1 MSIFGQVWVF
11 SAIAFVLGAFLAW
24 LFLVRPAQR
33 RIRELERRL
42 AASERPAPAEPGH
55 GTRVFDRT
63 GSSGD
68 EPVAP
73 VVAAP
78 STRHFEPAE
87 PEQAAAERTQ
97 HIPPVTNWP
106 ERDSLQDA
114 GGRHATP
121 RVEESDWQDVAAVLD
136 ADDSMRSGPGAHA
149 GLGVEDDRETRAFS
163 FYDEPRDYPAQE
175 PDAEQQLPEPEPA
188 EYPEHDEPEQAE
200 PERAEYPE
208 PTEHPEPAEQE
219 QSADPGTER
228 FEPEAEPE
236 PEPEPVAEREPE
248 QPPRKAPSLFE
259 PVPFDFDDED
269 DQDFARS
276 ASPSEPS
283 EPEPETAPPAY
294 AFGAPD
300 AAPEPES
307 AVEQTQVLP
316 KRQPRS
322 SPPGGFDPPKPI
334 QPSMRPV
341 TRREPEQEGS
351 AHSGSLFEPAV
362 APMGTGGPTAPPA
375 RDVDNSEGRLPPGP
389 FGPGSAMPKPGGG
402 RPSDDF
408 TVKASVT
415 ALRYCTEESAQFPRM
430 VAEVWFRT
438 PSDAERVGFR
448 PLS

>member
-1 MSIFGQVWVF
+1 MF
-11 SAIAFVLGAFLAW
+11 SAIAFVLGAFLSW

-42 AASERPAPAEPGH
+42 AASERSVPVEPGH
-55 GTRVFDRT
+55 GTRVFDRA
-63 GSSGD
+63 GSAD
-68 EPVAP
+68 AEPVAP

-78 STRHFEPAE
+78 STRHFEPVE
-87 PEQAAAERTQ
+87 PEQAAAEQTQ

-106 ERDSLQDA
+106 ERDSMQDA

-136 ADDSMRSGPGAHA
+136 ADDSMRGGPGAHA
-149 GLGVEDDRETRAFS
+149 GLDADDEQETRAFS
-163 FYDEPRDYPAQE
+163 YYDEPRAYPADE
-175 PDAEQQLPEPEPA
+175 PKIDQQLPDPEPV
-188 EYPEHDEPEQAE
+188 EPRHTEPEQAE
-200 PERAEYPE
+200 Y
-208 PTEHPEPAEQE
+208 PEPAEHTEPEPVEQE
-219 QSADPGTER
+219 QQPDPVTER
-228 FEPEAEPE
+228 LAFEPE
-236 PEPEPVAEREPE
+236 PEPEPVAEPEPE

-269 DQDFARS
+269 DEDYSRPE
-276 ASPSEPS
+276 SPRS
-283 EPEPETAPPAY
+283 EPETSPPAY
-294 AFGAPD
+294 AFGAQG

-307 AVEQTQVLP
+307 PVEQTQVLP

-341 TRREPEQEGS
+341 ARREPDQEGPT
-351 AHSGSLFEPAV
+351 HSGSLFEPTV
-362 APMGTGGPTAPPA
+362 APTGTGGPTAPPA
-375 RDVDNSEGRLPPGP
+375 RDVDSSEGRLPPGP

-408 TVKASVT
+408 AVKASVT